1 MKHFFEKYKFVYS
14 ISDFACHI
22 SNSFLNLF
30 TLVPKLFLKLV
41 LSLRITSTHGKF
53 ISRNE
58 YIITMVKIV
67 SMLINYLT
75 VLNYV

>member
-1 MKHFFEKYKFVYS
+1 MEV
-14 ISDFACHI
+14 
-22 SNSFLNLF
+22 
-30 TLVPKLFLKLV
+30 
-41 LSLRITSTHGKF
+41 F

-75 VLNYV
+75 VLKSEIMFKLLKKIYD